1 MARHYTACAV
11 LLLAATALAQIGH
24 TLQGKV
30 TLPDGSAPPHP
41 VKVTLTFNGVRI
53 YETFTDM
60 SGHFSFSGLGRG
72 TYVITAEGDGQTF
85 ETTSVY
91 TEIFTIGNA
100 PRIFTQNIPLRP
112 KSPNRPNPAGVISAE
127 QAEPNAPE
135 QAKKEYK
142 RGVKSAND
150 GDPKKAI
157 KYFQEAVRIYPEFYL
172 AYAAMAEQ
180 YSKLQQ
186 YEEAAAAYQKAIQI
200 NPNRAEAYLGMG
212 ALLIKQKR
220 YDEAVAPLQ
229 RTIELEKRSHVPYLL
244 LGLAQMM
251 IGQLDDAEQN
261 LQRAYRIGKTP
272 LAHIYLANI
281 YELRGQL
288 DKAIAELEAFLK
300 ENPESPNSRQV
311 SEALEKLRKRA
322 AGN

>member
-1 MARHYTACAV
+1 MARYYTIA
-11 LLLAATALAQIGH
+11 LLLAATALAQVGH

-41 VKVTLTFNGVRI
+41 VKITLTFNGVRI
-53 YETFTDM
+53 HETFTDM

-72 TYVITAEGDGQTF
+72 TYVLTAEGDGQTF

-100 PRIFTQNIPLRP
+100 PRIYTQNIHLRP
-112 KSPNRPNPAGVISAE
+112 QKPEKLNPAGVISAE
-127 QAEPNAPE
+127 QIDPNAPE
-135 QAKKEYK
+135 KALKEYK
-142 RGVKSAND
+142 RGIKSAND

-157 KYFQEAVRIYPEFYL
+157 KHLQEAIRVHPEFYL

-186 YEEAAAAYQKAIQI
+186 YEDAAAAYQKAIQI
-200 NPNRAEAYLGMG
+200 SPNRAEAYLGMG
-212 ALLIKQKR
+212 ALLIKQKK
-220 YDEAVAPLQ
+220 YEEAVAPLR

-251 IGQLDDAEQN
+251 IGELDAAEEN
-261 LQRAYRIGKTP
+261 LQRAYKIGKPP

-288 DKAIAELEAFLK
+288 QKAIAELEAFLR
-300 ENPESPNSRQV
+300 ENPQSPNSSQV
-311 SEALEKLRKRA
+311 SQALEKLRRRA
-322 AGN
+322 ASN